1 MIANGEQLNFNVRLL
16 DPDLQEFFPD
26 GVIRY
31 SGANGFEQ
39 LNDDKN
45 NIAQSLIKKVG
56 EAVNQQHLKQSPGFG
71 LISTK

>member
-1 MIANGEQLNFNVRLL
+1 
-16 DPDLQEFFPD
+16 
-26 GVIRY
+26 VIINKRY

-56 EAVNQQHLKQSPGFG
+56 EAVNQQLLKQSPGFG